1 MTIKITNGE
10 TPESQAFVHSFQR
23 TNWDCDKFKTRYRN
37 NLMELLKDVPIQDV
51 RDIKT
56 VPEAKVYVN
65 DVSQKLAE
73 IMHQSCEKSE
83 MQNPEQNVRKY
94 QNSWWSE
101 DCTLAKQ
108 KNKFWFTIWCKNG
121 RPREGH
127 VYACYKKAK
136 YKYRKICRQAVNKSS
151 RHKYNLIS
159 HLRSAS
165 NKKQFWNRINKLRKA
180 PQYKSGITLNTLTD
194 HFKNKFSQMETNVD
208 NILKANTML
217 KPNIMLLKIIFYQT
231 LHVAYFR

>member
-1 MTIKITNGE
+1 MVSRYKTADVSKCSIMANDENNVSDHLAISMDMTIKITNGE
-10 TPESQAFVHSFQR
+10 TPESQAFVHSFPR

-136 YKYRKICRQAVNKSS
+136 YKYRKICRQAVNK
-151 RHKYNLIS
+151 
-159 HLRSAS
+159 
-165 NKKQFWNRINKLRKA
+165 
-180 PQYKSGITLNTLTD
+180 
-194 HFKNKFSQMETNVD
+194 
-208 NILKANTML
+208 
-217 KPNIMLLKIIFYQT
+217 
-231 LHVAYFR
+231 